1 MSQND
6 LSTNTKDELN
16 ELSNE
21 TSSTTSTEVEPEFV
35 PSMKDFE
42 EELNRSFQKIDEGIL
57 LKGVVIGITDTK
69 VILDLGYYAEGVIPI
84 EELSHDPRFSI
95 KTDVTIGEELH
106 GVVIREDKDQ
116 GTILLSKKQADT
128 LLSYEILKE
137 YMEKEV
143 VKKVKIAEV
152 VNGGVI
158 TYLEGIRGFI
168 PASLVSMSYVD
179 NLNDLLHK
187 EIEVVVTQVDEE
199 NQKLILSGKEVEK
212 KRAMEDKAKRIKR
225 LQVGLVTTGI
235 VDRIVPY
242 GAFINMG
249 EGISGLVHISQIC
262 GKRIKSPNEV
272 LKVGEEVTVKI
283 LDIADGKVSLSIKAV
298 TEEQEVVKEGDD
310 VPFEYSSDGN
320 ISTDLSSLLSKFKL

>member
-143 VKKVKIAEV
+143 VKKVKMQ
-152 VNGGVI
+152 G
-158 TYLEGIRGFI
+158 
-168 PASLVSMSYVD
+168 
-179 NLNDLLHK
+179 
-187 EIEVVVTQVDEE
+187 
-199 NQKLILSGKEVEK
+199 
-212 KRAMEDKAKRIKR
+212 
-225 LQVGLVTTGI
+225 
-235 VDRIVPY
+235 
-242 GAFINMG
+242 
-249 EGISGLVHISQIC
+249 
-262 GKRIKSPNEV
+262 
-272 LKVGEEVTVKI
+272 
-283 LDIADGKVSLSIKAV
+283 
-298 TEEQEVVKEGDD
+298 
-310 VPFEYSSDGN
+310 
-320 ISTDLSSLLSKFKL
+320 